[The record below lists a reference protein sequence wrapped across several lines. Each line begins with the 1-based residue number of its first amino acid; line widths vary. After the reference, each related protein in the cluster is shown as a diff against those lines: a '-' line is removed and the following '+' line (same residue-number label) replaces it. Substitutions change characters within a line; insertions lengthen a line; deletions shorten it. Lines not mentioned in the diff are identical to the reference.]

1 MRWGHHPLARAS
13 GARDRRRQLH
23 LVSAPPP
30 DYPDYPDQDYPPF
43 GYRPP
48 AYPPPG
54 YPSWGYPPPGYS
66 PSPPGYGPSPPPGY
80 GPYPSPGYGSYPPP
94 GYPPPSY
101 PAPPPGYPPAP
112 GYAFPSGYGRPPPQA
127 FGTLKPGIIP
137 LRPLSLSDIFNG
149 AAAYI
154 RTNIRATLGLTAIV
168 VVSTEIVSL
177 IAAVGPLAAAGRL
190 RTAPPEELTGGDV
203 VAWLL
208 SAGLTVIVGW
218 LAGVLLSGM
227 LTVVVG
233 RAVFGST
240 IGPGE
245 TWAKVR
251 GRLPALI
258 GLVALESVGLILLSG
273 LVGLIIA
280 AIGAAGSS
288 AAAVLI
294 GLPLVLVSIATVVYF
309 YTMLSFAP
317 VLIVLERLPV
327 IDAITR
333 SFTLVRNSFWRVLA
347 IRVLTWVVVVLVAG
361 AVAAP
366 FNFIGHLL
374 IGPSGPSLI
383 GAIVGAVGSA
393 IGRIITAP
401 FSAGV
406 VVLLYMDRRIRAEA
420 FDLVL
425 QTGAAG
431 GAGATASTDYLWLTR
446 PV

>member
-1 MRWGHHPLARAS
+1 MRWGDHPLARAS
-13 GARDRRRQLH
+13 GAHDRRRQLH

-30 DYPDYPDQDYPPF
+30 DYPDYPDQDYPPL

-54 YPSWGYPPPGYS
+54 YPSWGYPPPV
-66 PSPPGYGPSPPPGY
+66 Y
-80 GPYPSPGYGSYPPP
+80 GPYPPPVYGPYPPPVYGSYPP
-94 GYPPPSY
+94 GYPPPS

-112 GYAFPSGYGRPPPQA
+112 AYAFPSGYGRPPPQA

-168 VVSTEIVSL
+168 VVSTQIVWL
-177 IAAVGPLAAAGRL
+177 IAAVGPLAAASRL
-190 RTAPPEELTGGDV
+190 RTAPPEELTSGDV

-208 SAGLTVIVGW
+208 SAGLTGIVGW

-294 GLPLVLVSIATVVYF
+294 GVPLVLVSIATVVYF

-347 IRVLTWVVVVLVAG
+347 IRVLTWVVVVLIAG

-393 IGRIITAP
+393 IGRIITDP

-406 VVLLYMDRRIRAEA
+406 VVLLYTDRRIRAEA

-431 GAGATASTDYLWLTR
+431 AAATASTDYLWLTR

>member
-30 DYPDYPDQDYPPF
+30 DYPDYPDQDYPPL

-48 AYPPPG
+48 AYQPPG
-54 YPSWGYPPPGYS
+54 YPSWGYPPPGY
-66 PSPPGYGPSPPPGY
+66 GPYPPPGY
-80 GPYPSPGYGSYPPP
+80 SPYPPPVYGSYPPP
-94 GYPPPSY
+94 GYPPPSH

-112 GYAFPSGYGRPPPQA
+112 GYAFPSGYGRPPSQA

-294 GLPLVLVSIATVVYF
+294 GVPLVLVSIATVVYF

-347 IRVLTWVVVVLVAG
+347 IRLLTWVVVVLVAG

-406 VVLLYMDRRIRAEA
+406 VVLLYTDRRIRAEA

-431 GAGATASTDYLWLTR
+431 GAAATASIDYLWLTR

>member
-1 MRWGHHPLARAS
+1 M
-13 GARDRRRQLH
+13 
-23 LVSAPPP
+23 SAPPP
-30 DYPDYPDQDYPPF
+30 DYPDYPEYPPL
-43 GYRPP
+43 GYRPL

-54 YPSWGYPPPGYS
+54 YPSWG
-66 PSPPGYGPSPPPGY
+66 PPPGY
-80 GPYPSPGYGSYPPP
+80 GPPPSYPPPGGGSSPPWGYPPP
-94 GYPPPSY
+94 GYPGPPPS
-101 PAPPPGYPPAP
+101 YPPAP
-112 GYAFPSGYGRPPPQA
+112 GYAWSSGYGSPPPRG
-127 FGTLKPGIIP
+127 FGTLTPGIIP

-154 RTNIRATLGLTAIV
+154 RTNVKVVLGLTTIIV
-168 VVSTEIVSL
+168 ISTQIITL
-177 IAAVGPLAAAGRL
+177 IAAAGPLAAASRL
-190 RTAPPEELTGGDV
+190 RTAPADELTGGDV
-203 VAWLL
+203 TAWLL
-208 SAGLTVIVGW
+208 STGLAGVVGW
-218 LAGVLLSGM
+218 LADVLLSGM

-240 IGPGE
+240 IGAGE
-245 TWAKVR
+245 TWARIR

-258 GLVALESVGLILLSG
+258 GLVAVESVGLIMLSG

-280 AIGAAGSS
+280 AVGAAANSG
-288 AAAVLI
+288 AGVLV
-294 GLPLVLVSIATVVYF
+294 GLPLVLMSVAAVVYF
-309 YTMLSFAP
+309 YTVLSFAP

-327 IDAITR
+327 FDAIMR
-333 SFTLVRNSFWRVLA
+333 SITLVRNSFWRVLG
-347 IRVLTWVVVVLVAG
+347 IRTLTWVVVALVAG

-366 FNFIGHLL
+366 FNFVGHLL
-374 IGPSGPSLI
+374 VGPGGPLLI

-406 VVLLYMDRRIRAEA
+406 DVLLYTDRRIRSEA

-431 GAGATASTDYLWLTR
+431 GPARMQPAASTDYLWLTR

>member
-101 PAPPPGYPPAP
+101 PAPPPGYPPSP

-406 VVLLYMDRRIRAEA
+406 VVLLYTDRRIRAEA